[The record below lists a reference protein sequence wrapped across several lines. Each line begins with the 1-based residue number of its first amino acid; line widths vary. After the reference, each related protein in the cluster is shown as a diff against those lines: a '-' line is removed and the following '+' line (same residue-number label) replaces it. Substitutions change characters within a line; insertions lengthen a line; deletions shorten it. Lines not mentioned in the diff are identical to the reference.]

1 MRIELETDVVALGVV
16 LLEGTVLPENYTL
29 PPLPVSDGDRGP
41 ARRLYRAIG
50 VDPTRT
56 RPSSEALQRRVQKG
70 KPFPRINALVDG
82 INFCSLSL
90 MLPFGGY
97 DTGGIEGDVTLR
109 LGREGEGY
117 EGIGKPWV
125 NVAGRFTLADAH
137 GPFGNPTAD
146 SFRTRITETTTR
158 ALVTVYAPVDH
169 PRERLAWVAET
180 LIGLVGGEA
189 TRVEW
194 LP

>member
-1 MRIELETDVVALGVV
+1 MKIGSETDRVALGIVRI
-16 LLEGTVLPENYTL
+16 EGAALPEDYEL
-29 PPLPVSDGDRGP
+29 PGPLPLDGDRTP

-56 RPSSEALQRRVQKG
+56 RPSSEALQRRLSKG

-82 INFCSLSL
+82 INYCSLAL

-97 DTGGIEGDVTLR
+97 DADAIDGDVSLR

-125 NVAGRFTLADAH
+125 NVAGRYTLADAR
-137 GPFGNPTAD
+137 GPFGNPTSD
-146 SFRTRITETTTR
+146 SFRTRITRDTTR
-158 ALVTVYAPVDH
+158 ALVTIFAPAGDAL
-169 PRERLAWVAET
+169 ERLDWVADMLT
-180 LIGLVGGEA
+180 GLVGGVA
-189 TRVEW
+189 TTERVG
-194 LP
+194 